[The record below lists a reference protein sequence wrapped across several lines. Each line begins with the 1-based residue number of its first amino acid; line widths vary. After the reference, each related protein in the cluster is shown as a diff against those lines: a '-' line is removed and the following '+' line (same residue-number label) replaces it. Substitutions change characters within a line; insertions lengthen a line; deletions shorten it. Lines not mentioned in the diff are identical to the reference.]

1 MNLLMVFDQMVPS
14 QRALVT
20 QIALVNKQ
28 YPGTTENANET
39 QIFPVISIAVS
50 NSQGI
55 CSRGS

>member
-1 MNLLMVFDQMVPS
+1 MVFDQMVPS